1 MAEKK
6 GTERRKTDRRE
17 IPDRRSDSD
26 RRLVTERRHG
36 KRRMKTVAVEND
48 RRSGVD
54 RRAHV
59 LSTLSSQDHIVVH
72 ALRRLI
78 GRLYQLAMALP
89 RSGKAQERLAEA
101 RSEILKLDPSLYL
114 VAKAMDE
121 IKGGA
126 IGKLEEFQRAHEILV
141 RFLPRP
147 SKAAA
152 PKRKST
158 SKNGTRKSATSAK
171 RTTKKQTAPKRSTKK
186 KIARKS
192 STPRKTTS

>member
-1 MAEKK
+1 MAETK
-6 GTERRKTDRRE
+6 GTERRKKDRRK

-26 RRLVTERRHG
+26 RRLDTERRNG
-36 KRRMKTVAVEND
+36 QRRVKTVAVEHD

-54 RRAHV
+54 RRAHI
-59 LSTLSSQDHIVVH
+59 LSTLSSRDHIVVH

-78 GRLYQLAMALP
+78 GRLYQLAMAQP

-121 IKGGA
+121 LKGGA
-126 IGKLEEFQRAHEILV
+126 IGKLEEFQRAQEILV
-141 RFLPRP
+141 RFMPRP
-147 SKAAA
+147 SQALA
-152 PKRKST
+152 PKRKSAA
-158 SKNGTRKSATSAK
+158 KPGTRKSASSSK